1 MGCVPG
7 GAGALARA
15 DAYPVSTCW
24 PSSSGS
30 RAASVARNC
39 SNAPHSQRVR
49 RVSLAS
55 VRQHPAQVRP
65 VARHLGPEG
74 RLAAPARAGAGPRL
88 SPAVRRRCRPG
99 GGRTRRDD
107 DRPGEYQVVNQH
119 ALGRVSRPEGATG
132 CYARLAT
139 SRRRRSS
146 PAIPRRVTTPE
157 YQRRAV
163 RGTPAPDAGLR
174 CRSLPSLPGRY
185 RPSFAAS
192 ALGVDAQVIWC
203 MGRCASSYE

>member
-1 MGCVPG
+1 MRAFWRATGPCLMGCVPG

-99 GGRTRRDD
+99 GGRTRRDGPARRASGRESARPWPQLTGHPTASD
-107 DRPGEYQVVNQH
+107 HAGISATGSARNAGSGRRAQVSVTAEPAGQVSAVFCSFRARRGRPGHLVNGP
-119 ALGRVSRPEGATG
+119 L
-132 CYARLAT
+132 CKFL
-139 SRRRRSS
+139 
-146 PAIPRRVTTPE
+146 
-157 YQRRAV
+157 
-163 RGTPAPDAGLR
+163 
-174 CRSLPSLPGRY
+174 
-185 RPSFAAS
+185 
-192 ALGVDAQVIWC
+192 
-203 MGRCASSYE
+203 